1 MTENGTIIRS
11 IEEITISAKLN
22 MQDMINKAMQLGKD
36 FSDAKELLGHGKFLP
51 WLEKLGVSSSTA
63 SNYMRVAR
71 EITPGSRMASL
82 PYSKALAL
90 LAAPAEE
97 REELAA
103 HADDKSAAEI
113 RKLIEERNRAAE
125 AANAETARAD
135 QAEKD
140 AKVFNQENAHLRT
153 ELQTLQV
160 KLAKAEHETHKARCD
175 LSKQSDAYER
185 QKNRIDE
192 LHAKLLEAENNV
204 VEVEKI
210 VEVEPKDYH
219 IIKMQL
225 ENAKKSADDL
235 IEAAAMAEER
245 AAQLE
250 AENEELK
257 SGKKEMQK
265 PVGILLNE
273 AVNTF
278 FRNCDMMPY
287 NPIDLQK
294 DSYAVRHS
302 LESLQ
307 EWIDRMNAALEG
319 NVLAEGAVK

>member
-103 HADDKSAAEI
+103 QADDKSAAEI

-140 AKVFNQENAHLRT
+140 AKAFNQENAHLRT

-160 KLAKAEHETHKARCD
+160 KLIKAERETHEARCD
-175 LSKQSDAYER
+175 LSKQTNAYER

-204 VEVEKI
+204 VKVEKI
-210 VEVEPKDYH
+210 VEVEPKDYR

-287 NPIDLQK
+287 NPIELQK

-307 EWIDRMNAALEG
+307 EWIDRMHAALEG

>member
-103 HADDKSAAEI
+103 QADDKSAAEI

-175 LSKQSDAYER
+175 LSKQTDAYER

-210 VEVEPKDYH
+210 VEVEPKDYR

-307 EWIDRMNAALEG
+307 EWIDRMHAALES

>member
-103 HADDKSAAEI
+103 QADDKSAAEI

-160 KLAKAEHETHKARCD
+160 KLAKAEHETHEARCD
-175 LSKQSDAYER
+175 LSKQTDAYER

-294 DSYAVRHS
+294 DSYAVHHS

-307 EWIDRMNAALEG
+307 EWIDRMHAALES

>member
-103 HADDKSAAEI
+103 QADDKSAAEI

-140 AKVFNQENAHLRT
+140 AKAFNQENANLRNKVSVLQN
-153 ELQTLQV
+153 ELNGKKQYV
-160 KLAKAEHETHKARCD
+160 DD
-175 LSKQSDAYER
+175 LR
-185 QKNRIDE
+185 
-192 LHAKLLEAENNV
+192 AKLLEAENNV

-210 VEVEPKDYH
+210 VEVEPKDYR

-294 DSYAVRHS
+294 DSYAVHHS

-307 EWIDRMNAALEG
+307 EWIDRMHAALEG

>member
-103 HADDKSAAEI
+103 QADDKSAAEI

-140 AKVFNQENAHLRT
+140 AKAFNQENANLRNKVSVLQN
-153 ELQTLQV
+153 ELNGKKQYV
-160 KLAKAEHETHKARCD
+160 DD
-175 LSKQSDAYER
+175 LR
-185 QKNRIDE
+185 
-192 LHAKLLEAENNV
+192 AKLLEAENNV

-210 VEVEPKDYH
+210 VEVEPKDYR

-294 DSYAVRHS
+294 DSYAVHHS
-302 LESLQ
+302 LEILQ
-307 EWIDRMNAALEG
+307 EWIDRMHAAMES

>member
-103 HADDKSAAEI
+103 QADDKSAAEI

-140 AKVFNQENAHLRT
+140 AKVFNQENANLRNKVSVLQN
-153 ELQTLQV
+153 ELNGKKQYV
-160 KLAKAEHETHKARCD
+160 DD
-175 LSKQSDAYER
+175 LR
-185 QKNRIDE
+185 
-192 LHAKLLEAENNV
+192 AKLLEAENNV

-210 VEVEPKDYH
+210 VEVEPKDYR

-307 EWIDRMNAALEG
+307 EWIDRMHAALES

>member
-103 HADDKSAAEI
+103 QADDKSAAEI

-140 AKVFNQENAHLRT
+140 AKAFNQENANLRNKVSVLQN
-153 ELQTLQV
+153 ELNGKKQYV
-160 KLAKAEHETHKARCD
+160 DD
-175 LSKQSDAYER
+175 LR
-185 QKNRIDE
+185 
-192 LHAKLLEAENNV
+192 AKLLEAENNV

-210 VEVEPKDYH
+210 VEVEPKDYR

-307 EWIDRMNAALEG
+307 EWIDRMHAALES

>member
-103 HADDKSAAEI
+103 QADDKSAAEI

-140 AKVFNQENAHLRT
+140 AKAFNQENANLRNKVSVLQN
-153 ELQTLQV
+153 ELNGKKQYV
-160 KLAKAEHETHKARCD
+160 DD
-175 LSKQSDAYER
+175 LR
-185 QKNRIDE
+185 
-192 LHAKLLEAENNV
+192 AKLLEAENNV

-210 VEVEPKDYH
+210 VEVEPKDYR

-307 EWIDRMNAALEG
+307 EWIDRMHAALEG

>member
-103 HADDKSAAEI
+103 QADDKSAAEI

-307 EWIDRMNAALEG
+307 EWINRMHAALES